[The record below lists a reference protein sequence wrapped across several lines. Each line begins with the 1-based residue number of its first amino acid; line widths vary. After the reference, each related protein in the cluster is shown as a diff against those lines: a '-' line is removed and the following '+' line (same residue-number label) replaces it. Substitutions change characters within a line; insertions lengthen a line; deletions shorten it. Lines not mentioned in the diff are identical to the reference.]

1 MASEGHSGSV
11 PELCV
16 RMGGAGFST
25 LYVSAQHA
33 AQMEQKQNDTENK
46 KVHGDIVKYGSVIQV
61 RPPHCISP
69 RGGLGC
75 CWVGGASRH
84 ALGGFRPQWV
94 ALGPSL

>member
-1 MASEGHSGSV
+1 MRV
-11 PELCV
+11 W
-16 RMGGAGFST
+16 GAGFFT

-61 RPPHCISP
+61 RPPPCISP

-75 CWVGGASRH
+75 CWVGVPAGMP
-84 ALGGFRPQWV
+84 LVGFVPMGGSGTFSVTAYLLLCV
-94 ALGPSL
+94 A